1 MTPTQYTTVDPS
13 VHTPSGL
20 VEEIT
25 SMLVLMGCGSQNQNE
40 VAAWLLQSAGHD
52 EAAAFELAREVV
64 QRLRG
69 ADAGLAGLEVD
80 AAMKAGC
87 APNFS

>member
-1 MTPTQYTTVDPS
+1 MTPTQYTSVDPAT
-13 VHTPSGL
+13 HTLSGL

-25 SMLVLMGCGSQNQNE
+25 SMLVILGCGSQKQSE

-64 QRLRG
+64 RRLRG
-69 ADAGLAGLEVD
+69 ANEGLAAMEID

-87 APNFS
+87 APIFS